1 MCACARKRT
10 RVFAFS
16 IIINFCLVYACVTL
30 DQLLSG
36 MGAAASSEAALRSAL
51 VTAIHPPPDGKR

>member
-1 MCACARKRT
+1 V
-10 RVFAFS
+10 RVRFLLYSFL
-16 IIINFCLVYACVTL
+16 FVCLVYARVTL

-51 VTAIHPPPDGKR
+51 VTAIHPPADGKR